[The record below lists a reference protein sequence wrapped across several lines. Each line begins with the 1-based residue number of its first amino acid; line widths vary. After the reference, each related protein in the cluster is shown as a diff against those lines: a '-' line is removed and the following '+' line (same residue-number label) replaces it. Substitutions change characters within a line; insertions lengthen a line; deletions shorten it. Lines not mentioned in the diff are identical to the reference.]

1 MMWAF
6 LNQNAWV
13 ALFALVAVLVA
24 VDHMVVAWIDR
35 DKKHLTV
42 IHDDQDEPDDE
53 DDSDESDEDEE
64 ETK

>member
-1 MMWAF
+1 MWTF

-35 DKKHLTV
+35 DKKYLNV
-42 IHDDQDEPDDE
+42 IHDDQDEPDDNE
-53 DDSDESDEDEE
+53 DELDEDEE